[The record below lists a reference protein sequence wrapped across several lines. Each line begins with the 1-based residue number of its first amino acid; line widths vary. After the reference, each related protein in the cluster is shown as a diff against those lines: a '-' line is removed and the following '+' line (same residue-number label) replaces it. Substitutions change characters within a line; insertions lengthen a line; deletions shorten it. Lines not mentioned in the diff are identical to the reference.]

1 MKTPKDEF
9 CCQALPEILKHFQW
23 MSVDIEGEKKLLMP
37 HFQTYGFGDIK
48 YRVNHCPSCGAEIRD
63 IEINE
68 EDLK

>member
-1 MKTPKDEF
+1 MKTPQDEF
-9 CCQALPEILKHFQW
+9 CCQVLPEILNHFQW
-23 MSVDIEGEKKLLMP
+23 MSADFEGEKKLLMP
-37 HFQTYGFGDIK
+37 HFNTHGNIR